1 MVVTVCLQL
10 DYYKTGIFEHKIFKL
25 YGKLEA
31 YFVLTKKREKE
42 EKSTEK

>member
-1 MVVTVCLQL
+1 MVIKYGLQL
-10 DYYKTGIFEHKIFKL
+10 DYYKTGIYEHIIFKL

-42 EKSTEK
+42 QKSTEK